1 VPSDSELVCHREIC
15 YVVLQ
20 EGAAGARAGPGLGG
34 VPRSARRVPPRHDLL
49 AQQVAEKALKTFLYG
64 QGLEIVLGHSV
75 ERLCREATRWDS
87 TIAEPGTRWAILDSY
102 YVPTRY
108 PNSIPDNIPARV
120 YTAEAAQGAVALA
133 REVVAWVQ
141 AHMTYGMWQSHAERL
156 IGMRTC
162 LSPLRRVVS

>member
-1 VPSDSELVCHREIC
+1 MLKYRLLSGRISFGALSADQQQWIAIAIRSPLNGETEFQTFS
-15 YVVLQ
+15 LQ
-20 EGAAGARAGPGLGG
+20 LKSGQQIWLLRAN
-34 VPRSARRVPPRHDLL
+34 
-49 AQQVAEKALKTFLYG
+49 Y
-64 QGLEIVLGHSV
+64 
-75 ERLCREATRWDS
+75 RLTVD
-87 TIAEPGTRWAILDSY
+87 

-162 LSPLRRVVS
+162 LSP